1 MKQKYLI
8 VLSGPTAIGKT
19 KLSLAIAKKYNCD
32 ILSCDSRQF
41 YKEMKIGTAV
51 PTKEELSQ
59 IKHHFIQN
67 LSIHTNYSV
76 GKFERDALDKIE
88 ELHKEND
95 VLLMVGGS
103 GLYID
108 AVCKGFDDFPV
119 VPKELRDELNLRL
132 QQEGIESLEKQL
144 ITLDPDYHKLVD
156 KANPHRIIRA
166 LEICIASGKP
176 YSSFRKQQLS
186 KRKFKAIKVIL
197 QRDREELYD
206 RINKRVDLMMDEGLL
221 DEAKSL
227 YEFKDLNALQTV
239 GYKELFSYLD
249 GEHELDFAT
258 SEIKKNTRRYA
269 KRQMTWFRRDPAT
282 TFFNPEDEEAILTF
296 INEQIKD

>member
-1 MKQKYLI
+1 MPQKYLI

-19 KLSLAIAKKYNCD
+19 ALSIAIAKAYNCD
-32 ILSCDSRQF
+32 IISCDSRQF

-51 PTKEELSQ
+51 PSAKELSQ

-67 LSIHTNYSV
+67 LSIQNDYSV
-76 GKFERDALDKIE
+76 GKFERDALVKIE

-95 VLLMVGGS
+95 FVLMVGGS

-108 AVCKGFDDFPV
+108 AVCKGFDDFPT

-132 QQEGIESLEKQL
+132 QHEGIEALEQQL
-144 ITLDPDYHKLVD
+144 IELDSEYHKLVD

-186 KRKFKAIKVIL
+186 KRKFKTIKVIL
-197 QRDREELYD
+197 QRDREELYA
-206 RINKRVDLMMDEGLL
+206 RINQRVDLMMNEGLL

-227 YEFKDLNALQTV
+227 YPFKHLNALQTV
-239 GYKELFSYLD
+239 GYKELFAYLD
-249 GEHELDFAT
+249 GDTDLEFAI

-269 KRQMTWFRRDPAT
+269 KRQMTWFRRDPNT
-282 TFFNPEDEEAILTF
+282 TFFDPQEKQEILSFIEEKTKA
-296 INEQIKD
+296 